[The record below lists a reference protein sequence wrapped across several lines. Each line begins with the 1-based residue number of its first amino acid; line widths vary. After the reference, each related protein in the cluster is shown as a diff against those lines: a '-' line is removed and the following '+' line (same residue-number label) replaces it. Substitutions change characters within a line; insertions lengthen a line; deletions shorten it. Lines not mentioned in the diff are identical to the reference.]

1 MELPAPMLPT
11 AGALPVG
18 SGWAFEM
25 KWDGVRLISG
35 LERGVL
41 QMRTRQGK
49 AVSASQFPELT
60 EIAEVG
66 DVILDGELTVFDGD
80 RTDFG
85 AVLRRL
91 LARGHRAAVLAEEYP
106 ATVLVFDVLRFDGED
121 LRRRPYEERRAILES
136 LELPEG
142 WVVPPAFANGP
153 ATVEVSLEHGLEG
166 VVAKRL
172 ASRYS
177 SGRSR
182 NWVKQRHQ
190 GIIDATVVGWV
201 RRPSGGLSL
210 LLAEPGTLRYVG
222 RCTAPRGLVDA
233 LAPLAVSSP
242 AAAVPAQA
250 GVVQWVQPV
259 LQVEVTASSREPDGR
274 LRQARFVRARLDQ
287 LG

>member
-1 MELPAPMLPT
+1 MLPT
-11 AGALPVG
+11 TGTLPTG
-18 SGWAFEM
+18 PGWAYEM
-25 KWDGVRLISG
+25 KWDGVRLIAG
-35 LERGVL
+35 TERGVL
-41 QMRTRQGK
+41 HMRTRQGN
-49 AVSASQFPELT
+49 AVPVDQFPELADIT
-60 EIAEVG
+60 GLG
-66 DVILDGELTVFDGD
+66 DIILDGELTVFDGD

-91 LARGHRAAVLAEEYP
+91 LARGHRAANLAEQHP
-106 ATVLVFDVLRFDGED
+106 ATVLVFDVLRFGGED
-121 LRRRPYEERRAILES
+121 MRRRPYEERRATLEG

-142 WVVPPAFANGP
+142 WVVPPAFTNGP

-190 GIIDATVVGWV
+190 GIIDAAVVGWL

-210 LLAEPGTLRYVG
+210 LLAEPGTLRYIG
-222 RCTAPRGLVDA
+222 RCTAPRGLIEA

-242 AAAVPAQA
+242 AAAVPAQSGA
-250 GVVQWVQPV
+250 VQWVRPV
-259 LQVEVTASSREPDGR
+259 LQVEVTASSRDPDGR

>member
-1 MELPAPMLPT
+1 
-11 AGALPVG
+11 
-18 SGWAFEM
+18 M

-35 LERGVL
+35 AEGGVL

-49 AVSASQFPELT
+49 TVPASQFPELADL
-60 EIAEVG
+60 AEVG

-85 AVLRRL
+85 AVLRRV
-91 LARGHRAAVLAEEYP
+91 LARGRAAALAERYP
-106 ATVLVFDVLRFDGED
+106 STVLVFDVLWFDGED
-121 LRRRPYEERRAILES
+121 LCRRPYGERRAVLES
-136 LELPEG
+136 LVLPG
-142 WVVPPAFANGP
+142 DWVVPPKFTDGP
-153 ATVEVSLEHGLEG
+153 ATVAASLEHGLEG

-182 NWVKQRHQ
+182 SWVKHRHK

-210 LLAEPGTLRYVG
+210 LLAEPGSLLYVG
-222 RCTAPRGLVDA
+222 RCTAPRSLVDA
-233 LAPLAVSSP
+233 LAPFATDAP
-242 AAAVPAQA
+242 AAAVPAQSGA
-250 GVVQWVQPV
+250 VQWVRPV

-287 LG
+287 IG

>member
-1 MELPAPMLPT
+1 MLPT
-11 AGALPVG
+11 AGPLPTAP
-18 SGWAFEM
+18 GWAFEM
-25 KWDGVRLISG
+25 KWDGVRLVSG
-35 LERGVL
+35 VDRGVL

-49 AVSASQFPELT
+49 NVGAAQFPELT
-60 EIAEVG
+60 DITAVG

-91 LARGHRAAVLAEEYP
+91 LARGHRAAGLAEEYP
-106 ATVLVFDVLRFDGED
+106 ATVLAFDVLRVDGED
-121 LRRRPYEERRAILES
+121 LRRRPYEERREILES
-136 LELPEG
+136 PELPG
-142 WVVPPAFANGP
+142 DWVVPPTFTNGP
-153 ATVEVSLEHGLEG
+153 ATVAASLEHGLEG
-166 VVAKRL
+166 VIAKRQ

-177 SGRSR
+177 SGRTR
-182 NWVKQRHQ
+182 AWVKHRHQ
-190 GIIDATVVGWV
+190 GVVDAAVIGWV

-210 LLAEPGTLRYVG
+210 LLAEPGTLRYIG

-233 LAPLAVSSP
+233 LAPLATGTP
-242 AAAVPAQA
+242 AAAVPAQSGA
-250 GVVQWVQPV
+250 VQWVRPV